1 MNVEQKAKALL
12 DRLGTVDSDCFNL
25 RFDRQVALKL
35 AIFDEMKAVMLD
47 NRAAI
52 IRALEQP
59 ESRAITALKVTL
71 FGVECYLPAS
81 IAQAVQERCD
91 ESALEQREGFVMVPR
106 EPTPEMVNAACAI
119 KLRRL
124 TEFASGKDGSGI
136 EAGIREDYAAML
148 AAAPKPEGSGHG

>member
-1 MNVEQKAKALL
+1 MNSEQKARELLAEELDLMSPTLADDVRAGNEKKRSPTAAAL
-12 DRLGTVDSDCFNL
+12 R
-25 RFDRQVALKL
+25 
-35 AIFDEMKAVMLD
+35 AIA
-47 NRAAI
+47 
-52 IRALEQP
+52 RALEQP

-106 EPTPEMVNAACAI
+106 EPTAEMVNAACAI

-124 TEFASGKDGSGI
+124 NEFAAGKDGSGI

-148 AAAPKPEGSGHG
+148 AAAPLPTPPKESE